1 MHWDIL
7 DDKRISLLKKI
18 VEGVD
23 IGGYYMAGGTALSL
37 QLGLRKSVD
46 LDFFVPHKFNPHS
59 LYAQLKDIC
68 PDDIISINVDNRGT
82 CDAILQG
89 VQVSFFEYPYNVL
102 YGYVHDQSIPGLA
115 MASIKDI
122 AAMKALAIGSRG
134 AIKDFFDLY
143 QIYQRID
150 YSTRT
155 LIHDLYLKY
164 GENADLSYIGMG
176 LNYFE
181 DAEQERLP
189 ETYVTYDWKEIKRF
203 FSDIQQEFFHEIDL
217 YKRAYER
224 EGDLDR

>member
-7 DDKRISLLKKI
+7 DKKRVSLLKKI

-23 IGGYYMAGGTALSL
+23 IEEYYMAGGTALSL

-46 LDFFVPHKFNPHS
+46 FDFFVPHKFNPHS

-82 CDAILQG
+82 CDAIMQG
-89 VQVSFFEYPYNVL
+89 VQVSFFEYPYNIL
-102 YGYVHDQSIPGLA
+102 YEYVHDQSMPKLA
-115 MASIKDI
+115 MASINDI

-143 QIYQRID
+143 QIYQQSD
-150 YSTRT
+150 YSTQT
-155 LIHDLYLKY
+155 LVHDLYLKY
-164 GENADLSYIGMG
+164 GEQADLSYVGMG

-181 DAEQERLP
+181 DAEQEKLP
-189 ETYVTYDWKEIKRF
+189 ETYVTYNWKEIKKF
-203 FSDIQQEFFHEIDL
+203 FADIQQEFFREINL
-217 YKRAYER
+217 YRKSYE
-224 EGDLDR
+224 